1 MIIAITQDGFVKKT
15 PKSEFKA
22 QKIGS
27 NGVFRSFYADG
38 IKTIREASLEDT
50 LLLFTEQGK
59 CCRMEVMDVPSTKIS
74 EKGMS
79 LKERFNIVNDNFCA
93 ILSVKSLFNS
103 EGIVDFDVL
112 IMTKKGKVV
121 KHKLSDYKNRR
132 IIQAITLNEND
143 CVVDVALLK
152 GSQFLFNSCNTGYG
166 KMFES
171 DDIPITSLSSK
182 GKGVICFGRLINNI
196 NVELC
201 GLDISQS
208 ALWGIVEDFGRNSY
222 ERLKLPSNVSFILVT
237 KNGYIRRIETF
248 YGYGR
253 ATHGKKLVNIKDD
266 DAVLFNAFITNTD
279 NILLITSKGNV
290 ARIDL
295 SKIEKLKFYKKGIE
309 LLDGEIIVACCKIS
323 PSKEIV
329 LNIEKFDTY
338 KQETKKSQSLLSDIF
353 VDKEEIKTDFKSD
366 SDSVVEMLK
375 ILFAKDV
382 WKKDELESICK
393 NKGLILGAILEEIND
408 YSYSKI
414 YDGVVEDDGD
424 NIYVTLDYKED
435 LL

>member
-59 CCRMEVMDVPSTKIS
+59 CYRIEVMDIPSTRIS
-74 EKGMS
+74 EKGLS
-79 LKERFNIVNDNFCA
+79 LKERFNIVNDNFCV
-93 ILSVKSLFNS
+93 ILPIKSLFTS
-103 EGIVDFDVL
+103 ENIDDYEIVV
-112 IMTKKGKVV
+112 MTKQWKIVRQ
-121 KHKLSDYKNRR
+121 KLICYKDKKQG
-132 IIQAITLNEND
+132 IKTIELNPND
-143 CVVDVALLK
+143 KLVDVVLANNEE
-152 GSQFLFNSCNTGYG
+152 FLFNCNIYG
-166 KMFES
+166 FGKLICLQ
-171 DDIPITSLSSK
+171 DIPTLSLRT
-182 GKGVICFGRLINNI
+182 KGVVCGSNGYYNRSICKSKLLPNAPLVQLDICNNI
-196 NVELC
+196 ETSHVLVTNQGCL
-201 GLDISQS
+201 
-208 ALWGIVEDFGRNSY
+208 GRI
-222 ERLKLPSNVSFILVT
+222 LPSPLQ
-237 KNGYIRRIETF
+237 
-248 YGYGR
+248 GR
-253 ATHGKKLVNIKDD
+253 ATSGPRLLDLRENDTIVYNSFATDNENLLIVTAKGYTLNLRFSDFKICKQGIKGTLCIKIADD
-266 DAVLFNAFITNTD
+266 D
-279 NILLITSKGNV
+279 NII
-290 ARIDL
+290 
-295 SKIEKLKFYKKGIE
+295 
-309 LLDGEIIVACCKIS
+309 ACCKIS

-353 VDKEEIKTDFKSD
+353 VDKEEIKTYFKSD

-414 YDGVVEDDGD
+414 DDGVVEDDGD